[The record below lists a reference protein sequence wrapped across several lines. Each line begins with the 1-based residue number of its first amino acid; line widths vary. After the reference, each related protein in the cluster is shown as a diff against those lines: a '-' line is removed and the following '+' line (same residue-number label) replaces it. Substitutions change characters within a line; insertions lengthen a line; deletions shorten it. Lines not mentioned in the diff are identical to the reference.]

1 MILSPLPFA
10 GEGQGEGNPPFPPMW
25 YHPPHADD
33 PTQTRYPHVPLSDF
47 IITIHWTP
55 RSTKI
60 AVAAVAL
67 SLVAGAFAACGGTSN
82 DAELAALRQEVE
94 SLKAEQ
100 ERAANQ
106 QSPTAPAPAP
116 PPVPTPTP
124 RKIATP
130 TPKPPPTSTPTPTAT
145 PGPRISDY
153 YVVLSRSI
161 PTDKIGV
168 VQFFVNYPDHPLGSN
183 VYETGSWGTTF
194 NDEDF
199 FLDYLLRE
207 GTITD
212 WQHRAYF
219 LDNDV
224 KIYLDDIA
232 VAIQKLVQ
240 RKGYRWIQSEL
251 GISRAGIDET
261 FLPYYDRSPL
271 ALEEGFVVIRDGR
284 LETMKTNADG
294 ETVRVQVDD
303 VDTDDFLDYLLRQ
316 GRITAEQHS
325 DYIRSRELLVSFE
338 DAADAMEFF
347 EWSTNDG
354 ISTESLGVDKESV
367 DLIPQGSFS
376 PLFLLRG

>member
-1 MILSPLPFA
+1 
-10 GEGQGEGNPPFPPMW
+10 MW

-33 PTQTRYPHVPLSDF
+33 PTQTRHPHVPLSDF
-47 IITIHWTP
+47 IRTIHDTP
-55 RSTKI
+55 RSARI

-67 SLVAGAFAACGGTSN
+67 GLVAGAFAACGGSSN
-82 DAELAALRQEVE
+82 DAEVATLRQEIE

-100 ERAANQ
+100 ERAAPVPA
-106 QSPTAPAPAP
+106 PTAAPT
-116 PPVPTPTP
+116 PVPTPTP

-130 TPKPPPTSTPTPTAT
+130 TPKPPPTRTPTPTAT

-153 YVVLSRSI
+153 YVLLNRSI
-161 PTDKIGV
+161 PNDKIGRIK
-168 VQFFVNYPDHPLGSN
+168 FFANYPDSTSYENGS
-183 VYETGSWGTTF
+183 TSTSF
-194 NDEDF
+194 DDEDF

-207 GTITD
+207 GTISD

-219 LDNDV
+219 LGNEV
-224 KIYLDDIA
+224 KVYLDDIA

-240 RKGYRWIQSEL
+240 RKGYRWIESEL
-251 GISRAGIDET
+251 GFIRIIIDRR
-261 FLPYYDRSPL
+261 FLAYYDRSPL
-271 ALEEGFVVIRDGR
+271 ALEDGFVVIRDGR

-303 VDTDDFLDYLLRQ
+303 VDTEDFLDYLLRK

-354 ISTESLGVDKESV
+354 ISTESFGVDKESV
-367 DLIPQGSFS
+367 DLIRKELL
-376 PLFLLRG
+376 PLFSFGDD